1 MNAGGEAVRKALR
14 GRKRIVLAATLLCLL
29 TAMSAI
35 TAGAHQFGKKPP
47 PERDPGG
54 GLPTSK
60 ANKAVEIGQ
69 YYFKKGKYDAAIDRY
84 KEAIELRP
92 EFGLPY
98 RLVGEAYEK
107 KKFKPEAIE
116 WFEKYIKVV
125 PRALD
130 VDNVRKRIEALR
142 REIEQD
148 KEKRKEKARP
158 N

>member
-1 MNAGGEAVRKALR
+1 MNVGGEAERKALR
-14 GRKRIVLAATLLCLL
+14 GGKRIVYAAALLCLL

-35 TAGAHQFGKKPP
+35 TSPAHQFGQKPP
-47 PERDPGG
+47 PQRDPGG

-60 ANKAVEIGQ
+60 ANKAVEVGQ

-84 KEAIELRP
+84 KEAIEIRP

-116 WFEKYIKVV
+116 WYEKYIKVV
-125 PRALD
+125 PRAVD

-142 REIEQD
+142 HEIEQD
-148 KEKRKEKARP
+148 KEKRKEKARSS
-158 N
+158 